1 MSTFCILLTDID
13 YVQLIKHQITDIKT
27 HVHYP
32 ALVYDFE
39 II

>member
-1 MSTFCILLTDID
+1 MSTFCILITDID

-27 HVHYP
+27 HYP

>member
-13 YVQLIKHQITDIKT
+13 YVQLIKHQITDTKT
-27 HVHYP
+27 HYP